1 MKTKIELLLVAIV
14 VTMSSCITAERC
26 HDRFPCPTR
35 TEVVTMIRD
44 TTVVTNRTSFD
55 TIVRW
60 SSRDTIFIRDN
71 KTNIETKIL
80 WLPGDSVFVE
90 STCPPDTI
98 RVEKIIQTTVTQMEP
113 EPSKI
118 LPWKSWIWA
127 VLGIAALVAAGY
139 FVKSINP
146 IK

>member
-1 MKTKIELLLVAIV
+1 
-14 VTMSSCITAERC
+14 
-26 HDRFPCPTR
+26 
-35 TEVVTMIRD
+35 MIRD

-60 SSRDTIFIRDN
+60 SSRDTILIRDN

-98 RVEKIIQTTVTQMEP
+98 RVEKIIQTTVTTMEP
-113 EPSKI
+113 EPSQI
-118 LPWKSWIWA
+118 LPWKWWIWA